1 MRETIALLSFLCYT
15 PFMNLTLLIK
25 LQPPSDPAQALL
37 LTMERFNAACN
48 TIAATAFRE
57 HTANKIRLQK
67 LVYAD
72 IRATFGL
79 SAQMTVRAISKVAEA
94 YKRDKTVQPTFRP
107 HGAIVYDPRILS
119 WKGLDRVSI
128 LTLDGRQII
137 PVVMDGYH
145 RARMDRIRGQADLIY
160 RDGQFY
166 LAVVVD
172 VPEPPPLQPD
182 DWLGVDLG
190 IVNIAA
196 DSDGQTYS
204 GGQVNGLRKRHAKL
218 RQRLQKKGTKSAK
231 RLLTKRRRKEQH
243 FAANENHRI
252 AKQLVTHAQDTRRGI
267 ALENL
272 QGIRD
277 RITVPKAQRR
287 RHHSWAFAQLRTF
300 IEYKAKLAGVPIV
313 LVDPRNTSRT
323 CPHCGLIAKRNRS
336 TQASFRCIGC
346 GFAGPADTIAAGN
359 IARRAAVN
367 PPHAGSLSEIPAS
380 SVL

>member
-1 MRETIALLSFLCYT
+1 
-15 PFMNLTLLIK
+15 MNLTLLIK
-25 LQPPSDPAQALL
+25 LQPTTDQAQTLL
-37 LTMERFNAACN
+37 RTMEQVNAACN
-48 TIAATAFRE
+48 TIAVTAFRE

-94 YKRDKTVQPTFRP
+94 YKRDKAVQPTFRP

-128 LTLDGRQII
+128 LTVDGRQSI

-172 VPEPPPLQPD
+172 VPAPPPLQPD

-190 IVNIAA
+190 IVNLAA
-196 DSDGQTYS
+196 DSDGQTHS
-204 GGQVNGLRKRHAKL
+204 GGPVNGLSKRHAKL
-218 RQRLQKKGTKSAK
+218 RQRLQQKGTKSAK
-231 RLLTKRRRKEQH
+231 RLLKKRRRKEQR
-243 FAANENHRI
+243 FATNENHRI
-252 AKQLVTHAQDTRRGI
+252 AKQVVTHAQDTRRGI
-267 ALENL
+267 ALEDL
-272 QGIRD
+272 AGIRD
-277 RITVPKAQRR
+277 RITVRRAQRR
-287 RHHSWAFAQLRTF
+287 RQHSWAFYQLRAF
-300 IEYKAKLAGVPIV
+300 IVYKAALAGVPVV

-323 CPHCGLIAKRNRS
+323 CPRCGLIDKRNRP
-336 TQASFRCIGC
+336 TQAAFRCIGC

-367 PPHAGSLSEIPAS
+367 RPDAGSLFEAPAS
-380 SVL
+380 SAL

>member
-1 MRETIALLSFLCYT
+1 
-15 PFMNLTLLIK
+15 MNLTLLIK
-25 LQPPSDPAQALL
+25 FQPNSDQTQALL
-37 LTMERFNAACN
+37 HTMEQFNAACN
-48 TIAATAFRE
+48 AMAATAFRE

-72 IRATFGL
+72 IRTTFGL

-94 YKRDKTVQPTFRP
+94 YKRDKTVQPTFRL
-107 HGAIVYDPRILS
+107 HGAIMYDPRILS

-128 LTLDGRQII
+128 LTLNGRQII

-218 RQRLQKKGTKSAK
+218 RQRLQTKGTKSAK
-231 RLLTKRRRKEQH
+231 RLLKKRRRKEQR

-252 AKQLVTHAQDTRRGI
+252 AKQLVTKAQDTRRGI
-267 ALENL
+267 ALEDFS
-272 QGIRD
+272 GIRD
-277 RITVPKAQRR
+277 RMTVKKAQRR
-287 RHHSWAFAQLRTF
+287 RQHSWAFYQLRTF
-300 IEYKAKLAGVPIV
+300 IQYKAALSGVPVV

-323 CPHCGLIAKRNRS
+323 CPRCGLIDKRNRPN
-336 TQASFRCIGC
+336 QASFRCVRC

-359 IARRAAVN
+359 IARRAVVN
-367 PPHAGSLSEIPAS
+367 RPDAGSAAEQAPAS
-380 SVL
+380 P